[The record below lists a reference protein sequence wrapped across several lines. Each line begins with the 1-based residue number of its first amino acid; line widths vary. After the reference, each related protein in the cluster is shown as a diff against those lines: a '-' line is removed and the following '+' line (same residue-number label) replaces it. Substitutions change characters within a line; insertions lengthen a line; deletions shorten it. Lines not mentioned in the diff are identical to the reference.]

1 MRVATGCTWPYDVL
15 VGHESGREKSLR
27 DTRTVAK
34 LLSPKE
40 DSDIPVLARLGGAP
54 TAPMSGVFG
63 GPSGLTK

>member
-1 MRVATGCTWPYDVL
+1 MRVATGCTWPCDVL
-15 VGHESGREKSLR
+15 VGHGSGREKILS

-40 DSDIPVLARLGGAP
+40 DSDIPVLAHLGGAP
-54 TAPMSGVFG
+54 TAPISGIFG